1 MPYKTS
7 KDVLNGFNSILAKIT
22 PKLKTMFNVTPKTK
36 FEIRQTEKFR
46 EASASAEYIPGTPD
60 GKRPGIFYVP
70 LPDPTN
76 SMLLQEWNLFSSRS
90 YSWTSLS
97 GFFTAGKYQSFPSS

>member
-76 SMLLQEWNLFSSRS
+76 SMLLQEWNLFSYTKLFLDIIIRFLYSRKIPNF
-90 YSWTSLS
+90 LS
-97 GFFTAGKYQSFPSS
+97 S